1 MDLLSPFPPAKGQ
14 RKFIIIAIDYFSKY
28 VEVEPLSTI
37 TDKQVCQ
44 FLWRIIIT
52 RYAILRVIITDNG
65 RQFISRGTIEYYDKF
80 NIQIRYISVSRPQ
93 MNRQVESANKEV
105 LNGIKKKIKGAKDTW
120 DEELSGILW
129 ESRTT
134 VKDATS
140 YTPFSLV

>member
-1 MDLLSPFPPAKGQ
+1 
-14 RKFIIIAIDYFSKY
+14 
-28 VEVEPLSTI
+28 
-37 TDKQVCQ
+37 
-44 FLWRIIIT
+44 
-52 RYAILRVIITDNG
+52 
-65 RQFISRGTIEYYDKF
+65 
-80 NIQIRYISVSRPQ
+80 